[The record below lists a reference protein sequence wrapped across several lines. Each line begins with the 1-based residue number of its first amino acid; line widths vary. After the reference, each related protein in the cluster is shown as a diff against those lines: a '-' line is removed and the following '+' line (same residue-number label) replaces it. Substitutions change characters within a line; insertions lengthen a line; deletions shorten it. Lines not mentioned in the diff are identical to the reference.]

1 MTFGKIRAV
10 FALLAVSTLVNCGT
24 TAGDVGAS
32 VRDTGQALAVGASDT
47 SIHLA
52 LQRDLGFEFPRY
64 FAEMASEVHEGRVL
78 LVGTIRTPQ
87 DRIRA
92 SQIAW
97 QVEGVSEVVNELQV
111 AEEQS
116 ILAYMNDARISNQ
129 LRLRLLTARDVWE
142 SNFDFETVNSVVYIL
157 GVARDQKELEYVAEL
172 AATVGGVERVV
183 SHALLATALQPPH
196 KGGDDQDQDKILKD
210 EDRVD
215 FEGAVFGGNEFIG
228 FAGQFLHSNDGYQ
241 RRHLQH
247 IDELVAHRGQNTP
260 DRLGQDDKPHRVGIA
275 QRDGLR
281 GFILSF
287 VDGLNPGAVNFGFK
301 RRVRQCQ
308 RNYPRPK
315 RVRLDWVT
323 DRAGR
328 PAVRE

>member
-183 SHALLATALQPPH
+183 SHALLANDPRRQPGLQRAS
-196 KGGDDQDQDKILKD
+196 L
-210 EDRVD
+210 
-215 FEGAVFGGNEFIG
+215 
-228 FAGQFLHSNDGYQ
+228 
-241 RRHLQH
+241 
-247 IDELVAHRGQNTP
+247 
-260 DRLGQDDKPHRVGIA
+260 RLWQ
-275 QRDGLR
+275 
-281 GFILSF
+281 
-287 VDGLNPGAVNFGFK
+287 
-301 RRVRQCQ
+301 
-308 RNYPRPK
+308 
-315 RVRLDWVT
+315 
-323 DRAGR
+323 
-328 PAVRE
+328 